1 MYIVHVVLLQNLLRP
16 SLHFASVLL
25 NKLNSLLFLYTAINF
40 CKFVVSVSHVI
51 LCMLSIYIQNYF
63 VIPCQYNHTELNS
76 VYLHIK
82 SNLCVGIAVFEL
94 HSGFQ
99 GTTRCVEGRYLDKC
113 SDLRLETNYIE
124 CRDQTVS
131 FSFEIYLLKFL
142 SLATY
147 KIV

>member
-1 MYIVHVVLLQNLLRP
+1 
-16 SLHFASVLL
+16 
-25 NKLNSLLFLYTAINF
+25 
-40 CKFVVSVSHVI
+40 
-51 LCMLSIYIQNYF
+51 MLSIYIQNYF

-76 VYLHIK
+76 VYLHK
-82 SNLCVGIAVFEL
+82 YNLCFGIAVFEL

-124 CRDQTVS
+124 CRDRTVS

>member
-1 MYIVHVVLLQNLLRP
+1 
-16 SLHFASVLL
+16 
-25 NKLNSLLFLYTAINF
+25 
-40 CKFVVSVSHVI
+40 
-51 LCMLSIYIQNYF
+51 MLSIYIQNYF
-63 VIPCQYNHTELNS
+63 VTICQYNHTELNS
-76 VYLHIK
+76 VYAHK
-82 SNLCVGIAVFEL
+82 SNLCFDIPVAVFEL

-124 CRDQTVS
+124 CRDRTVS